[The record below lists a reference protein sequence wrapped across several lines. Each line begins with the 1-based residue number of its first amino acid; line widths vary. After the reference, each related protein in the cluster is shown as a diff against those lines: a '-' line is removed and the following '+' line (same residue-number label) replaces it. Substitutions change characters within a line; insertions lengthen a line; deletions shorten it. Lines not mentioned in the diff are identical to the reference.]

1 MLHDHNYALT
11 TSTDLKQ
18 RLFKK
23 SLVKAKIIFCLCR
36 RGNDILHNNYCSS
49 PQESSDAVLSYLHAK
64 SKLENV
70 SLTGDKRKQANLR
83 YLI

>member
-1 MLHDHNYALT
+1 MLHHHNYALT
-11 TSTDLKQ
+11 TSTDLMQ

-23 SLVKAKIIFCLCR
+23 SLVKAKTIFFLCR
-36 RGNDILHNNYCSS
+36 KGNDILHNNYCSS
-49 PQESSDAVLSYLHAK
+49 EESSDTILSYLHAK

-70 SLTGDKRKQANLR
+70 SLTGDKRKKANLW